1 MKSVEEDRI
10 EDEDNRRLLTSNRA
24 TNTENFKQLKSMVTT
39 NSFIHSG
46 CVSKPMILFK
56 SFDFYSFMFDNVIN
70 IEFNVEMIKK

>member
-1 MKSVEEDRI
+1 
-10 EDEDNRRLLTSNRA
+10 
-24 TNTENFKQLKSMVTT
+24 MVTT